1 MNLAKVLSLLS
12 LISLVTAHA
21 RIRYPRPLAAPVETP
36 AGNHYN
42 GPLRPDGSDFP
53 CKGLH
58 KRADVD
64 KTPSVTWKAG
74 QQTYFEILGHG
85 PGGGEGNLAAHSG
98 GSCQASISFDNGE
111 TWKVLHSFQGGCP
124 RDVQL
129 GSNMAGK
136 NQTFLFQ
143 IPEQT
148 RAGNALFSWSWV
160 AVTGNRNEYF
170 QNCAS
175 VRIDGP
181 GTSTLDD
188 FPDMFVG
195 DMSLTGHIGPGE
207 CRSTAGFSLEYPNS
221 GRALT
226 VTAVGRIS
234 FKKPT
239 NGKCFAK
246 ASREYSTP
254 VVPLSPATTAG
265 STNGASPS
273 STVDVNSERPT
284 VPETAPAL
292 STKQGPT
299 ENFESTLPTE
309 TMLPGSKPSQ
319 CSSYTTITDKTR
331 HVSHPDYITCDNAVF
346 KTKPI
351 WVRFSGAA
359 GTRLAPGPVEPFH
372 CGTQGTGW
380 YKGTYPTSIGGTASG
395 TVCYSWPRNS
405 CQWSNQISVTNCGG
419 YYVFHLRAPPACFL
433 RYCTV

>member
-1 MNLAKVLSLLS
+1 
-12 LISLVTAHA
+12 
-21 RIRYPRPLAAPVETP
+21 PLAAPVETP

-181 GTSTLDD
+181 GASTLDD

-246 ASREYSTP
+246 ASIESSTP
-254 VVPLSPATTAG
+254 VVPLSTSTTADNNNSVVQTETINSA
-265 STNGASPS
+265 STTAFIELS
-273 STVDVNSERPT
+273 STTLILPDS
-284 VPETAPAL
+284 VPP
-292 STKQGPT
+292 
-299 ENFESTLPTE
+299 
-309 TMLPGSKPSQ
+309 Q
-319 CSSYTTITDKTR
+319 CISYTTITDKTR
-331 HVSHPDYITCDNAVF
+331 HVSHPHYIWCDNAVF
-346 KTKPI
+346 KSEPM

-359 GTRLAPGPVEPFH
+359 GTRLTSGPMEPFH

-405 CQWSNQISVTNCGG
+405 CQWSNKISITNCNG
-419 YYVFHLRAPPACFL
+419 YYVFALPAPPACFL